1 MPVQQDNR
9 RAVAAVAHTDRCVSD
24 GDLVSCEALEHAPSL
39 PVMSLHAGPGAIALG
54 PGQPLVDAALGA
66 KKS

>member
-1 MPVQQDNR
+1 
-9 RAVAAVAHTDRCVSD
+9 VAHTDRCVSD